1 MRIFKNVN
9 CNRTYD
15 NINSQPDKLY
25 NINFIIQTSQQQ
37 KTKKEKKQQQYVNK
51 RPAV

>member
-15 NINSQPDKLY
+15 NINDQPDKLY
-25 NINFIIQTSQQQ
+25 NIIQTSQQQ
-37 KTKKEKKQQQYVNK
+37 KTKERKK
-51 RPAV
+51 ATAI